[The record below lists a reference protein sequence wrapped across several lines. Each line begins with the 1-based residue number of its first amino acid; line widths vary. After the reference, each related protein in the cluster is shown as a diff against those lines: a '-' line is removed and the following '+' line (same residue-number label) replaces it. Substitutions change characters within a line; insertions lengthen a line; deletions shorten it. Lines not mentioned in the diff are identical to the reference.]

1 MALTENSSTVLMEEQ
16 VNTNHKSELANLS
29 VRDLFYKYIR
39 FFPYF
44 LLSVA
49 LALLIAFTYLRY
61 ASQVYSAGG
70 SMLIKSETKG
80 RQSSDKVE
88 DIIMG
93 SSRSENIQNEIE
105 ILKSRP
111 LMTRV
116 VKKLDLQYSYIAKG
130 RIKDQNVYQQAPF
143 LIQAFKI
150 ADSSRSFSMNIKFI
164 NSNQFHVNN
173 EATVFSFD
181 QVFENVNGVFQLQ
194 KRAEPAAG
202 AEYELGWQPA
212 ERVAASLTGS
222 VQVQPKVGGTGILL
236 ISMEASNPHM
246 AADIVN
252 NLMVQYDSMTIE
264 QNNFSTD
271 QMLGFID
278 IRLDKLKRE
287 LDSIQDT
294 LLDYRQ
300 KNKLF
305 DVEAQSGNSF
315 TKITAA
321 DQLINEQQMKVTVAD
336 MVDDYLR
343 DKQNQYNKVVVPSSL
358 GLEDLTL
365 NELVNGYNK
374 AQIERRALL
383 ESDIPP
389 SNPAVK
395 EAEAII
401 EQQRQMVLENL
412 KNIRSSYN
420 AAIAAL
426 SRKSASEQNELQAL
440 PYKMKELIDLE
451 RQVTT
456 KLALYSL
463 LEGKREEGAISR
475 ASTISNSNIIDKA
488 SANTIPVKPD
498 KRTIQLMAILL
509 GLAFPALIIF
519 LKEILNDKVTT
530 RFDVEKITQVPIL
543 GEVGHSFSGNTLVV
557 NKTSRGMVAEQFRSI
572 RSNLQYII
580 SKIEKPVILVT
591 SSFSGEGKSF
601 VSTNMAAVLALTG
614 KKTIILEFDIRK
626 PKVLAGL
633 GLGRRPG
640 ISNFLVGKAELK
652 DLVTPIPGHENLFV
666 LACGPIPPNPAEL
679 LLDQKVAELFDWVRS
694 EFDVALVDTAPV
706 GMVSDALTLGKFADC
721 TLYLVRQGRTFKKQ
735 VILIDELYRDN
746 KLPRVSIVINDVKI
760 KAGYGY
766 YGYGR
771 YGYGYSYGNG
781 RDSYYEEEK
790 PPQSS
795 FDKVMGAMDV
805 RKWVGKKR

>member
-16 VNTNHKSELANLS
+16 VTNNKSELANLS

-61 ASQVYSAGG
+61 ASQVYRAGG
-70 SMLIKSETKG
+70 SMLIKSESKG

-93 SSRSENIQNEIE
+93 GSRSENIQSEIE

-130 RIKDQNVYQQAPF
+130 RIKDQNVYKQAPF
-143 LIQAFKI
+143 LIQGFKL

-164 NSNQFHVNN
+164 NSNQFHINN
-173 EATVFSFD
+173 EATIFSFD
-181 QVFENVNGVFQLQ
+181 QVFENRNGVFRLQ

-202 AEYELGWQPA
+202 AEYQLGWQPA
-212 ERVAASLTGS
+212 ERVAAGLAGS

-278 IRLDKLKRE
+278 IRLDKLKGE
-287 LDSIQDT
+287 LDSIQEI

-300 KNKLF
+300 KNKLI

-336 MVDDYLR
+336 MVDDYLT

-426 SRKSASEQNELQAL
+426 SRKSASEQTELQAL

-475 ASTISNSNIIDKA
+475 ASTISNSNIIDRA

-498 KRTIQLMAILL
+498 KRTIQLMAVLL

-580 SKIEKPVILVT
+580 SKIEKPIILVT

-652 DLVTPIPGHENLFV
+652 DLVTPIPGYENLFV

-679 LLDQKVAELFDWVRS
+679 LLDQKVTELFDWVRR
-694 EFDVALVDTAPV
+694 EFDVTLVDTAPV

-721 TLYLVRQGRTFKKQ
+721 SLYLVRQGRTFKKQ
-735 VILIDELYRDN
+735 VGLIDELYRDN

-781 RDSYYEEEK
+781 QDSYYEEEK
-790 PPQSS
+790 PPQSTI
-795 FDKVMGAMDV
+795 DKVMAAMDV
-805 RKWVGKKR
+805 RKRFKKR

>member
-1 MALTENSSTVLMEEQ
+1 MAVSENSSAAIMEEQ
-16 VNTNHKSELANLS
+16 VTNNKRELSNLS
-29 VRDLFYKYIR
+29 VRDMFYKYVR

-49 LALLIAFTYLRY
+49 VALLIAFTYLRY
-61 ASQVYSAGG
+61 AGQVYSASG
-70 SMLIKSETKG
+70 SMLIKSESNSRG
-80 RQSSDKVE
+80 GSDKVE
-88 DIIMG
+88 DLIMG
-93 SSRSENIQNEIE
+93 NNRAENIQSEIE

-116 VKKLDLQYSYIAKG
+116 VKKLELQFSYIAKG
-130 RIKDQNVYQQAPF
+130 RIKDQNVYKQAPF
-143 LIQAFKI
+143 FIQAFEI
-150 ADSSRSFSMNIKFI
+150 ADSSRSFSMTIKFI
-164 NSNQFHVNN
+164 DSKQFHINN
-173 EATVFSFD
+173 EAAVFSFD
-181 QVFENVNGVFQLQ
+181 QVFENSNGVFRLV
-194 KRAEPAAG
+194 KRIEPVAG
-202 AEYELGWQPA
+202 SEYVLSWQPA
-212 ERVAASLTGS
+212 EKVAASLAGK
-222 VQVQPKVGGTGILL
+222 VQVQPKIGGTGILL
-236 ISMEASNPHM
+236 IGLEVSNPYM
-246 AADIVN
+246 AADIIN
-252 NLMVQYDSMTIE
+252 SLMVQYDSLTIE

-278 IRLDKLKRE
+278 IRLDKLKGE
-287 LDSIQDT
+287 LDSLQNI

-300 KNKLF
+300 KNKLIN
-305 DVEAQSGNSF
+305 VETQISNSF
-315 TKITAA
+315 TKITSA
-321 DQLINEQQMKVTVAD
+321 DQAITEQQMKITMAD
-336 MVDDYLR
+336 MVDDYLQ
-343 DKQNQYNKVVVPSSL
+343 DKRNRYTEIVVPSSL
-358 GLEDLTL
+358 GLEDVTL

-374 AQIERRALL
+374 AQLGRRSLL
-383 ESDIPP
+383 ESNIPVN
-389 SNPAVK
+389 NPAVK

-412 KNIRSSYN
+412 KNIKSSYLN
-420 AAIAAL
+420 TIASL
-426 SRKSASEQNELQAL
+426 NTQSNDEQKELENL
-440 PYKMKELIDLE
+440 PYKTKELLDLE
-451 RQVTT
+451 RQITT

-475 ASTISNSNIIDKA
+475 ASTISNSSIIDKA
-488 SANTIPVKPD
+488 GPSTIPVKPD
-498 KRTIQLMAILL
+498 KRTIQLLSVLL
-509 GLAFPALIIF
+509 GLALPTLIIF

-543 GEVGHSFSGNTLVV
+543 GEVGHSFSDNTLVV
-557 NKTSRGMVAEQFRSI
+557 SKTSRGMVAEQFRSI

-601 VSTNMAAVLALTG
+601 ISTNMAAVLALTG

-626 PKVLAGL
+626 PKVIAGL
-633 GLGRRPG
+633 GLGRRSG

-652 DLVTPIPGHENLFV
+652 DLVVAVPGNESLFV

-679 LLDQKVAELFDWVRS
+679 LLDQKVTELFEWVRR
-694 EFDVALVDTAPV
+694 EFDVAIIDTAPV

-735 VILIDELYRDN
+735 VILIDELYADN
-746 KLPRVSIVINDVKI
+746 KLPKVSIVINDVKI

-781 RDSYYEEEK
+781 QDSYYEEEK

-795 FDKVMGAMDV
+795 LDRLMGAMSF
-805 RKWVGKKR
+805 RKWFRKKR